1 MQTLWLP
8 LHARAVPESQS
19 DPANALVW
27 CSAKLGQTICTSL
40 PKKSAAWQIVIDHL
54 NPRFLNFKRKIDKE
68 TSVIFC
74 AVGTELSS
82 FIHLL

>member
-1 MQTLWLP
+1 MRSVLFGCRLCP
-8 LHARAVPESQS
+8 MLNSQR
-19 DPANALVW
+19 D
-27 CSAKLGQTICTSL
+27 
-40 PKKSAAWQIVIDHL
+40 SAAGFLIEDEVFTGFCGSKFLNVIDHL

>member
-1 MQTLWLP
+1 MTIALELEAYVKCPTKCWLISKHEP
-8 LHARAVPESQS
+8 ISDSGHAEWVQA
-19 DPANALVW
+19 
-27 CSAKLGQTICTSL
+27 
-40 PKKSAAWQIVIDHL
+40 VIDHL

-82 FIHLL
+82 FIPLL

>member
-1 MQTLWLP
+1 MSTP
-8 LHARAVPESQS
+8 RALRSR
-19 DPANALVW
+19 DA
-27 CSAKLGQTICTSL
+27 QTISL
-40 PKKSAAWQIVIDHL
+40 FVVMVFVASGCGGWIGVIDHL

-74 AVGTELSS
+74 AVGTEFSS

>member
-1 MQTLWLP
+1 MLLP
-8 LHARAVPESQS
+8 EQIRWIDKQLKRLEGLNVPPEQKEAVRKELERLKSQ
-19 DPANALVW
+19 DV
-27 CSAKLGQTICTSL
+27 
-40 PKKSAAWQIVIDHL
+40 VIDHL

-74 AVGTELSS
+74 AVGTEFSS